1 MGNYNMSDKEV
12 FDLHMQQIKM
22 KGDVHTFDRAIKIKE
37 EQEFSKFVYD
47 QLKKD
52 HAKQDQIQRLMMAD
66 FVGENYVKR
75 LDNIEKKKQEESSKK
90 AERYDH
96 FPFRGSDTIE

>member
-1 MGNYNMSDKEV
+1 
-12 FDLHMQQIKM
+12 
-22 KGDVHTFDRAIKIKE
+22 
-37 EQEFSKFVYD
+37 
-47 QLKKD
+47 
-52 HAKQDQIQRLMMAD
+52 MMAD

-75 LDNIEKKKQEESSKK
+75 LDNIEKKKKEESSKK

>member
-37 EQEFSKFVYD
+37 EQEFSKFVHE

-52 HAKQDQIQRLMMAD
+52 HAKQDQIQRLMKAD
-66 FVGENYVKR
+66 FVEENFIKR
-75 LDNIEKKKQEESSKK
+75 LNNIEKKKLEESYKK
-90 AERYDH
+90 SEKYDH